1 MKFIVAADT
10 DVGISKKSN
19 QDSLCIKCADT
30 SLGSVVMALMCDG
43 MGGLDK
49 GELASAVVIRTFNKW
64 FENVLPGLIGDSD
77 WEKIRSSW
85 ETLLRELNKGISE
98 YASNAEMTL
107 GTTFC
112 GMLIIG
118 SRYMLFN
125 VGDSRAY
132 KLSAVPEQLTEDQS
146 YVQREI
152 NRGNL
157 TPEQALTH
165 PKRSVLLQC
174 VGASRVVV
182 PDVFFGTVASG
193 ENYMICSDGFR
204 HVISEEEIMAKLNV
218 PMGTSAAEM
227 KRGIRELIETVKS
240 RKEKD
245 NISALL
251 IHVE

>member
-1 MKFIVAADT
+1 MKYIVAADT

-19 QDSLCIKCADT
+19 QDSLCVKCADT
-30 SLGSVVMALMCDG
+30 SLGPVVMAIICDG

-49 GELASAVVIRTFNKW
+49 GELASAVVIRAFNKW
-64 FENVLPGLIGDSD
+64 FEKVLPKLVEDSD
-77 WEKIRSSW
+77 WEKIRFSW
-85 ETLLRELNKGISE
+85 ETLLRDLNKGISDYSSDVE
-98 YASNAEMTL
+98 ISM

-112 GMLIIG
+112 GILIIG
-118 SRYMLFN
+118 KRYMLFN

-132 KLSAVPEQLTEDQS
+132 RLSSALEQLTEDQT

-182 PDVFFGTVASG
+182 PDVQFGSVVSG
-193 ENYMICSDGFR
+193 ENYLLCSDGFR
-204 HVISEEEIMAKLNV
+204 HVISSEEIMEKLNV
-218 PMGTSAAEM
+218 PHNTNVETM
-227 KRGIRELIETVKS
+227 KCSIREMIDTVKQ
-240 RKEKD
+240 RREKD
-245 NISALL
+245 NISALM

>member
-19 QDSLCIKCADT
+19 QDSLCVKCADT
-30 SLGSVVMALMCDG
+30 SLGPVVMAIICDG

-49 GELASAVVIRTFNKW
+49 GELASAVVIRAFNKW
-64 FENVLPGLIGDSD
+64 FEKVLPDLIGTGD
-77 WEKIRSSW
+77 WEKLRFSW
-85 ETLLRELNKGISE
+85 ETLLRDLNKGISD
-98 YASNAEMTL
+98 YSSDVEMSM

-118 SRYMLFN
+118 NRYMLFN

-132 KLSAVPEQLTEDQS
+132 RMSSALEQLTEDQT

-157 TPEQALTH
+157 TPEQAKTH

-174 VGASRVVV
+174 IGASRVVV
-182 PDVFFGTVASG
+182 PDVQFGAVARG
-193 ENYMICSDGFR
+193 ENYLLCSDGFR
-204 HVISEEEIMAKLNV
+204 HMISGEEILEKLNV
-218 PMGTSAAEM
+218 PLNTNAEAM
-227 KRGIRELIETVKS
+227 KLNIREMIDTVKT
-240 RKEKD
+240 RREKD
-245 NISALL
+245 NISAL
-251 IHVE
+251 IVHVE